1 MMRTV
6 AAITAAILIVG
17 IVTVPA
23 MLYLDSLEMQGRF
36 STVHWPNWVA
46 QLTAFSLIGATI
58 FLAKVL
64 LGVIHRR
71 WPEEI
76 PTGDKKR

>member
-1 MMRTV
+1 
-6 AAITAAILIVG
+6 
-17 IVTVPA
+17 

-36 STVHWPNWVA
+36 STVDWPNWVA
-46 QLTAFSLIGATI
+46 QLAAFSLIGVTI

-71 WPEEI
+71 
-76 PTGDKKR
+76 